1 MTEVYVGTS
10 GWSYDWNLG
19 NSLDWYIT
27 ESQLNAIELNMSFY
41 RFPYPSMVK
50 SWAAKGK
57 SLAWV
62 VKVHRSITHFQKLDT
77 RAVESFQRFRTL
89 FAPMDELI
97 HYFLFQFPPSFTDLP
112 ALGQFIENT
121 GTDKLAV
128 EFRHPTLFTDE
139 LIAWGKKH
147 KVLLVSIDAPQ
158 LPRTI
163 MSNEIIYERIHGR
176 TAWYSHNYSD
186 QELHEIKQ
194 RVHAEHPKTTYIF
207 FNNNHAMLANAM
219 RMNRILRE

>member
-1 MTEVYVGTS
+1 ME
-10 GWSYDWNLG
+10 D
-19 NSLDWYIT
+19 
-27 ESQLNAIELNMSFY
+27 
-41 RFPYPSMVK
+41 
-50 SWAAKGK
+50 
-57 SLAWV
+57 
-62 VKVHRSITHFQKLDT
+62 
-77 RAVESFQRFRTL
+77 
-89 FAPMDELI
+89 LI
-97 HYFLFQFPPSFTDLP
+97 HYYLFQLPPSFTDLSN
-112 ALGQFIENT
+112 LEQFIENT

-139 LIAWGKKH
+139 LIAWGKQH
-147 KVLLVSIDAPQ
+147 DVLLVSIDAPQ

-194 RVHAEHPKTTYIF
+194 RVLAEHPKTTYIF

-219 RMNRILRE
+219 RMNQILRE